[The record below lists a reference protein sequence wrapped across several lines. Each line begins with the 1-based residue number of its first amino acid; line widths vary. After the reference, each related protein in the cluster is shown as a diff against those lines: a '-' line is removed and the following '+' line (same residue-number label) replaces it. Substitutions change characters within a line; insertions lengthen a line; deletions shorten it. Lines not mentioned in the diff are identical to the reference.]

1 MWLPLSTLFLFFS
14 IARIAESKPDASTEI
29 AFADTR
35 GNDVDDED
43 DVQDPA
49 SRKLD
54 VVPENPLPGMMSLG
68 DGSLQGEEERVFKV
82 ILFTSVKDYSR
93 EFDEVLVGSRH
104 VCSTS
109 LFFHY
114 KTQNRSPK

>member
-68 DGSLQGEEERVFKV
+68 DGSLQEPLTEMSNQQFDNEPSVRRVKRKSGGKKALRNRKTKV
-82 ILFTSVKDYSR
+82 NK
-93 EFDEVLVGSRH
+93 GSKP
-104 VCSTS
+104 SS
-109 LFFHY
+109 
-114 KTQNRSPK
+114 